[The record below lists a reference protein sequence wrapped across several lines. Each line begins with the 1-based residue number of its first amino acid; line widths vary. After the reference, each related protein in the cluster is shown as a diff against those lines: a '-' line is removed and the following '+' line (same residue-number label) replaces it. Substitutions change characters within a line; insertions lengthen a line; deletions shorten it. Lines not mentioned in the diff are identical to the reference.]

1 MANPKFY
8 KSYDFEGVFPGCSPL
23 EILLY
28 DYDDVFGDD
37 LIGSTTIDLEDRYFS
52 MEWKS
57 LDDKP
62 IEYRPIYHSLSS
74 LD

>member
-1 MANPKFY
+1 
-8 KSYDFEGVFPGCSPL
+8 L

-28 DYDDVFGDD
+28 DFDDVFGDD
-37 LIGSTTIDLEDRYFS
+37 LIGSSSIDLEDRYFS

-62 IEYRPIYHSLSS
+62 IEYRPIYHNLSS